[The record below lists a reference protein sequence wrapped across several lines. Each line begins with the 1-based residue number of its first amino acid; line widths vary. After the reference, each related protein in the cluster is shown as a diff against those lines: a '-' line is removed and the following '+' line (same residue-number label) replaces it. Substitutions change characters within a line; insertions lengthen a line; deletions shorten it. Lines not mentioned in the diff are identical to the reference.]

1 MKLLIYD
8 KLNFAFKDK
17 LDVTN
22 DYQITLDLI
31 IKQNSYFV
39 TNSNIT
45 TGVVGDIAIFMNV
58 PFFFWCD
65 HGD

>member
-22 DYQITLDLI
+22 DFQITLDLI
-31 IKQNSYFV
+31 IKQNSYFL

-45 TGVVGDIAIFMNV
+45 AGVVGDIAIHHERSF
-58 PFFFWCD
+58 
-65 HGD
+65 